1 MFPYLTGKRV
11 CVGRQ
16 IAMIELML
24 LLVGI
29 LQKFQFEEADDY
41 SDMTEVSASGVLR
54 SPQSF
59 HFKVVKL

>member
-1 MFPYLTGKRV
+1 
-11 CVGRQ
+11 
-16 IAMIELML
+16 MIELML